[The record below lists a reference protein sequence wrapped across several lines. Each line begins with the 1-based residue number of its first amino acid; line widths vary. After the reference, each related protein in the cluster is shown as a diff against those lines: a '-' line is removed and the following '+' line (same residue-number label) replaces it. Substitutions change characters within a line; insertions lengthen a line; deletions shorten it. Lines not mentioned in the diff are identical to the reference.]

1 LLLLAQALELTTTEV
16 IRRHLV
22 DGFFLQRR
30 ADGACQFLDPTGCSV
45 HAGRPLVCRIYP
57 LGRSVSA
64 GQEWFHAMAP
74 VADSAG
80 EWGETSTVQDY
91 LEQQDALPSIEGVTL
106 YLDLHAQLA
115 RGLATLPA
123 ASPDADVMTTAPG
136 LSADTALDPDA
147 AIAQYCARH
156 QLTAPQEP
164 MAKARCHA
172 LALTEWMDRQLEK
185 LT

>member
-57 LGRSVSA
+57 LSRSVSA

-74 VADSAG
+74 VANSAG
-80 EWGETSTVQDY
+80 EWGETSTVQGY

-106 YLDLHAQLA
+106 YLELHAQLA
-115 RGLATLPA
+115 RCLEQLPA
-123 ASPDADVMTTAPG
+123 AASGADATATAPG
-136 LSADTALDPDA
+136 LNADTALDPDA
-147 AIAQYCARH
+147 AIAQYCEQH
-156 QLTAPQEP
+156 QMTLPKDP

-172 LALTEWMDRQLEK
+172 LALNEWMDRQLET